1 MNSVTEVL
9 DYSCPPH
16 LVKWFKNNSAAK
28 CDKVG
33 KETSEC
39 GTLVDGLIQQ
49 DIREGSYVSPLNNPD
64 ALNCLSQWE
73 QLKKDHPEFVKSVS
87 EMQAE
92 VKAFGVI
99 GHPDFIN
106 RSETEWGITD
116 LKCTSG
122 IRGKNWIQCAQYAR
136 MLMDERG
143 AKFPDFIRVIR
154 LPRDG
159 SPYEY
164 LEIRDPRMIKKLMW
178 MFDSYLGVFL
188 SDKVINEHFRQ
199 QNENNILGDC

>member
-1 MNSVTEVL
+1 MNSVTEIL

-16 LVKWFKNNSAAK
+16 LAKWFKNNSAAK
-28 CDKVG
+28 CDKIG
-33 KETSEC
+33 SETAAI

-49 DIREGSYVSPLNNPD
+49 DIKTGTYVSPVGNQD

-73 QLKKDHPEFVKSVS
+73 QLKKDHPEFVPSVS

-92 VKAFGVI
+92 IKAFRVI

-106 RSETEWGITD
+106 RTESEWGVSD

-122 IRGKNWIQCAQYAR
+122 IRGKNWIQCAQYSR
-136 MLMDERG
+136 MIMDERG
-143 AKFPDFIRVIR
+143 FGFPDFIRVIR

-159 SPYEY
+159 SAYEY
-164 LEIRDPRMIKKLMW
+164 LEIRDARMIKKLMT
-178 MFDSYLGVFL
+178 MFDGYLEVFL
-188 SDKVINEHFRQ
+188 ADKIINEYFRQ
-199 QNENNILGDC
+199 QNEDKMLGEI